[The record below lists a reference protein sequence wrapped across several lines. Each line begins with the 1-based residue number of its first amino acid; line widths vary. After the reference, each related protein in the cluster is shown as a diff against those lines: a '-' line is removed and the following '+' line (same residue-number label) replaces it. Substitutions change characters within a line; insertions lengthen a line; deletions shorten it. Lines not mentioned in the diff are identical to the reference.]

1 VRTSKGESI
10 VLKISRIS
18 RELVYIYIYIYID
31 TLAWHINFR
40 GEKKGENWTL

>member
-18 RELVYIYIYIYID
+18 REPVYIYIYID